1 MQRDLFA
8 RALGVSEPWFV
19 DGVEFNEKERRLT
32 VRIDFRR
39 GSRFAHDG
47 DGGAHP
53 VYDTQIKR
61 YQHLNFFQHEC
72 HLEVRVPRVQLS
84 DKRVALVTPPWS
96 GRLSGFTL
104 LFEALILAM
113 CQDMTFAAVARLT
126 GVSWH
131 RVHAICKRYVELA
144 LDQADL
150 SELHHV
156 AIDETSRARGH
167 DYVTA
172 VADTEQRRLVFLAEG
187 RKASTIRQFADHL
200 VQHGGDPAAIT
211 RASIDMSAAFIKGVK
226 ENLPNAELTFDK
238 FHVIALASRAVDE
251 TRRLEQ
257 RLDPSLK
264 GLRWTLLKNRHSLT
278 PAQRADLDALVTQVA
293 SKRTARAWTY
303 REHLREI
310 LNRKQINVA
319 LAMLHQWCTNVNRSK
334 VEPMKA
340 VARTIREHEHA
351 VAAWA
356 RTRQTNGFLEALNG
370 LFQAAKRKARG
381 YKRFDTI
388 RIAFFLVGGKLDFHK
403 LNPHTA

>member
-156 AIDETSRARGH
+156 AIDETSPRQGPRLCDRG
-167 DYVTA
+167 
-172 VADTEQRRLVFLAEG
+172 
-187 RKASTIRQFADHL
+187 
-200 VQHGGDPAAIT
+200 
-211 RASIDMSAAFIKGVK
+211 
-226 ENLPNAELTFDK
+226 
-238 FHVIALASRAVDE
+238 
-251 TRRLEQ
+251 
-257 RLDPSLK
+257 
-264 GLRWTLLKNRHSLT
+264 
-278 PAQRADLDALVTQVA
+278 
-293 SKRTARAWTY
+293 
-303 REHLREI
+303 
-310 LNRKQINVA
+310 
-319 LAMLHQWCTNVNRSK
+319 
-334 VEPMKA
+334 
-340 VARTIREHEHA
+340 
-351 VAAWA
+351 
-356 RTRQTNGFLEALNG
+356 
-370 LFQAAKRKARG
+370 RG
-381 YKRFDTI
+381 YRAAPAGLPRRGTQ
-388 RIAFFLVGGKLDFHK
+388 GLDHQ
-403 LNPHTA
+403 AVR